1 MSSLFLAARK
11 KLPIILILFTIAAGV
26 LWWQRTPVMCWYYL
40 RGLSQAD
47 EATRAWWVENTS
59 GLGQDAVPGL
69 IDLLRQKDARVCV
82 NSEAALAAIAR
93 QWGASDA
100 RTAALAEELALHYN
114 GFSAAGREAVLEWHL
129 AMLHDPEGKKTASPA
144 LSGTAAKLLIACAKV
159 QDKGTRLR
167 ALALAELLLAGGTAA
182 PVDLCRELAA
192 DGMASSDPEIRS
204 RAIRLVMHA
213 PLHTEKALVEQVVAF
228 LKDPAAEVRRSAVLT
243 VGLAEETIGI
253 QDMLTLLHDPDA
265 DVRRLCEQAL
275 RGRGLQDD
283 HIKLATMISDP
294 LARERVN
301 VVHLLPDIEDL
312 DPELWLLHLSQDSS
326 PAVRAAAIRFAA
338 DNPGAADFRAQMLH
352 MSQNDGS
359 PTVRQLAAFYL
370 KAYKR

>member
-1 MSSLFLAARK
+1 
-11 KLPIILILFTIAAGV
+11 
-26 LWWQRTPVMCWYYL
+26 
-40 RGLSQAD
+40 
-47 EATRAWWVENTS
+47 
-59 GLGQDAVPGL
+59 
-69 IDLLRQKDARVCV
+69 
-82 NSEAALAAIAR
+82 
-93 QWGASDA
+93 
-100 RTAALAEELALHYN
+100 
-114 GFSAAGREAVLEWHL
+114 
-129 AMLHDPEGKKTASPA
+129 
-144 LSGTAAKLLIACAKV
+144 
-159 QDKGTRLR
+159 
-167 ALALAELLLAGGTAA
+167 
-182 PVDLCRELAA
+182 
-192 DGMASSDPEIRS
+192 PEIRS